1 MSRVFTVDQAA
12 EYLHVTPYT
21 IRKWLR
27 KGKIPGRKIGR
38 IYRILETELE
48 MVLRASKDDFPEF
61 LEPDVSLSSEDAARA
76 ARERVLQE
84 ERRRGSLEQARK
96 PHPLLNEMVRRI
108 REAADPERIILFGSR
123 ARGDAREDSDFDLL
137 VVRESDEP
145 RYRRSATLFSRLSDL
160 PVEVEVVVYT
170 PDEIA
175 QWRNVPQA
183 FITRA
188 VRDGKVL
195 YERPR

>member
-1 MSRVFTVDQAA
+1 MARVFTVDQAA

-27 KGKIPGRKIGR
+27 NGKIPGRKIGR
-38 IYRILETELE
+38 VYRIPESELAAMLLSPASET
-48 MVLRASKDDFPEF
+48 PEPR
-61 LEPDVSLSSEDAARA
+61 EAQPMLS
-76 ARERVLQE
+76 
-84 ERRRGSLEQARK
+84 
-96 PHPLLNEMVRRI
+96 EMVRRI

-137 VVRESDEP
+137 VVRESNEP

-170 PDEIA
+170 PGEIA

-188 VRDGKVL
+188 VREGKVL